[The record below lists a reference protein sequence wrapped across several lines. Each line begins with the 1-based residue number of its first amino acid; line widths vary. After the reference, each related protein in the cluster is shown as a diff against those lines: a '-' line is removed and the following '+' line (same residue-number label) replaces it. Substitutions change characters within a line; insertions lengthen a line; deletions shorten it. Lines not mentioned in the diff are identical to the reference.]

1 MIYVVFC
8 SVLKSFYCLN
18 GLSVQS
24 PYLILCTQYFLLFTH
39 YLLPTMNHPN
49 TLSFWER
56 ESFFKGIDVAI
67 IGSGIVGLNAAIS
80 IKENDPSVK
89 VAIFERGALPE
100 GASTRNAGFAC
111 FGSITELM
119 DDLENNSENDVFS
132 LVEKRFKGLQKLRQ
146 RVGDDNLEYLEHGGY
161 EMFKNTPSER
171 LIFEKC
177 ADQLSYFNKNL
188 KSITGQNETYIISE
202 ENFNFNA
209 TLPTLI
215 HNVAE
220 GQINVGGMM
229 TRLLEIA
236 RSHNVLIFNGL
247 KIEKIRDNTEGVVL
261 TTSEGWEISTAKLI
275 VATNG
280 FARQL
285 MPELAVTPARNQVLI
300 TEPIPNLTIKGCFH
314 YDKGYYYF
322 RNVGN
327 RILLGGGRN
336 LDFENEMTDDFSTTE
351 LIQNNLIQLL
361 TDTILP
367 NKTFKID
374 TWWSGIL
381 GIGTVKKP
389 IIQHVSPN
397 VVVAVR
403 MGGMGVAIGSLVG
416 EEAGFLMMNGER

>member
-1 MIYVVFC
+1 
-8 SVLKSFYCLN
+8 
-18 GLSVQS
+18 
-24 PYLILCTQYFLLFTH
+24 
-39 YLLPTMNHPN
+39 MNHPN

-80 IKENDPSVK
+80 IKKNDPSVK
-89 VAIFERGALPE
+89 VAVFERGALPE

-111 FGSITELM
+111 FGSVTELM
-119 DDLENNSENDVFS
+119 DDLENSSETEVFS
-132 LVEKRFKGLQKLRQ
+132 LVEKRFKGLKKLRH
-146 RVGDDNLEYLEHGGY
+146 RVGDEHLEYLEYGGY

-171 LIFEKC
+171 LVFEKC

-188 KSITGQNETYIISE
+188 KSITGQNETYIISK

-215 HNVAE
+215 HNTVE

-236 RSHNVLIFNGL
+236 RSHNILIFNGL
-247 KIEKIRDNTEGVVL
+247 KIDKIRDNTEGVVL

-300 TEPIPNLTIKGCFH
+300 TEPISNLTIKGCFH

-322 RNVGN
+322 RNVGD

-336 LDFENEMTDDFSTTE
+336 LDFENEMTDDFATTE

-361 TDTILP
+361 TDIILP
-367 NKTFKID
+367 NKSFKID

-381 GIGTVKKP
+381 GIGNVKKP

-416 EEAGFLMMNGER
+416 EEAATLIMDF